1 MNNTLDISMAAGT
14 DRGQVRARNEDS
26 VLILPSKCLAILA
39 DGMGGHQA
47 GDVASRMAVDA
58 VAESLTT
65 LTNISDP
72 LAGTEA
78 HSGLAITSA
87 DIMHAIQ
94 RANDAILNES
104 EDDPQKHGMGSTI
117 VVTCIEQDR
126 FTAVHLG
133 DSRMYRIRG
142 GEIERITKDH
152 TLAEHYVELGVMSA
166 EDAKTWEGR
175 NMLLKGLG
183 IEGDIE
189 PEANEGELK
198 SGDTLIMCSDGLTD
212 VCDDATIRDLTLS
225 SEGPQH
231 AVTRLIQ
238 AANDGGGP
246 DNITTVVINAK

>member
-1 MNNTLDISMAAGT
+1 MAAGT

-65 LTNISDP
+65 LTNISDSIP
-72 LAGTEA
+72 DAQPAGV
-78 HSGLAITSA
+78 SITSA
-87 DIMHAIQ
+87 DIMHAVQ

-126 FTAVHLG
+126 FTTVHLG

-142 GEIERITKDH
+142 GEIERITRDH

-166 EDAKTWEGR
+166 EEAKTWEGR
-175 NMLLKGLG
+175 NMLLRGLG
-183 IEGDIE
+183 IEGEIE

-238 AANDGGGP
+238 AANEGGGP
-246 DNITTVVINAK
+246 DNITTVVVNAK